1 MTAPLASG
9 LGKVSDFI
17 GKQDGRIMPERK
29 DAQTIAASNGIGSD
43 AAFGSVVPPLYLSS
57 TFAFDSLERTG
68 GYDYTRTA
76 NPTRDL
82 LGDT

>member
-1 MTAPLASG
+1 
-9 LGKVSDFI
+9 
-17 GKQDGRIMPERK
+17 MPERK
-29 DAQTIAASNGIGSD
+29 DAQTIAASNGIGAD

-57 TFAFDSLERTG
+57 TFEFDGFERTR

-82 LGDT
+82 LGDTLATGARYAVNASRFTSWA